1 MVILFTFLS
10 YAAAFLTYP
19 LVAKFSLS
27 LNPDLTLASTI
38 AGLMS
43 LASLFVCP
51 FAGVLSDRV
60 SRKRILQLSSVC
72 YGAVL
77 AMHAFI
83 RSIPALIVLR
93 LLVGVF
99 FSINNVTAVAYST
112 DFIPEK
118 RMGEGLGYAALAT
131 ILAQAIGPALG
142 LKLVDI
148 GGYPLVFAAA
158 AVSVFLCAAVI
169 TFLPGR
175 KPSGAV
181 SGKITMD
188 SLMAVEFTG
197 FMILAA
203 LFAAGSGLIPGPG
216 AKRLL
221 GMLLKSGKKLVLD
234 AGMLN
239 FLTAGHRGAGD
250 AHIMF
255 EDEPLHENV
264 ILTPHRGELARI
276 FGGDPAEE
284 GESPLALASR
294 IARASGAVVV
304 LKGHR
309 TVTAAPDGRIAL
321 NTTGNPGM
329 ARGGS
334 GDVLAGTVAGL
345 AARMNAFE
353 AAALGVWLNGRAGDL
368 CRDRIGETGMTPENV
383 IDTLG
388 EAAQSAGK
396 GTSL

>member
-1 MVILFTFLS
+1 MSGTGKETIWTPKFIMVILFTFLS

-203 LFAAGSGLIPGPG
+203 LFAAGSGLISTFLAIMGEERNITNIALYFTVYSACMVFLRPLVGKLLDKKGVYVIVAPAVLVTAIGTAMIGFAHTLAMVVAAAVLISIGQG
-216 AKRLL
+216 AGTPSLQADVIRH
-221 GMLLKSGKKLVLD
+221 LD
-234 AGMLN
+234 RSRTGVATSTIQIGQNIGNAVAPVIGSFFVGSYGYAGMFSGYGVLLTMAGWLIL
-239 FLTAGHRGAGD
+239 FLHYRRDKAG
-250 AHIMF
+250 
-255 EDEPLHENV
+255 
-264 ILTPHRGELARI
+264 
-276 FGGDPAEE
+276 
-284 GESPLALASR
+284 
-294 IARASGAVVV
+294 
-304 LKGHR
+304 
-309 TVTAAPDGRIAL
+309 
-321 NTTGNPGM
+321 
-329 ARGGS
+329 
-334 GDVLAGTVAGL
+334 
-345 AARMNAFE
+345 
-353 AAALGVWLNGRAGDL
+353 
-368 CRDRIGETGMTPENV
+368 
-383 IDTLG
+383 
-388 EAAQSAGK
+388 AQS
-396 GTSL
+396 